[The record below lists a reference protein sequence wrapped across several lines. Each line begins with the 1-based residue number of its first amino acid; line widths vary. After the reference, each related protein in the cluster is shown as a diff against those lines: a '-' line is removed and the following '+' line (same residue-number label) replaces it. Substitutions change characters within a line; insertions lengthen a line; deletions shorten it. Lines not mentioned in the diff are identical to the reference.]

1 MSPGAPGGRVRLAD
15 VVGQI
20 LRSRPRS
27 AHHSLQE
34 LEHLLFSPLS
44 LSPSCLSLET
54 RKKREYQDLRK
65 EREWNG
71 VCNYIASKAIA
82 VRLLCQ
88 YCSYIPLK
96 SIIVI
101 FVPINFNLVERCYF
115 TKLDISLSSRLLFY
129 KVIYTLNHYIET
141 PIHLI
146 VS

>member
-44 LSPSCLSLET
+44 LPPSSCLSLET
-54 RKKREYQDLRK
+54 RKKGEYQDLRK

-71 VCNYIASKAIA
+71 VRNYIASKAIA

-88 YCSYIPLK
+88 YCSYVPLK
-96 SIIVI
+96 SIIVT
-101 FVPINFNLVERCYF
+101 FVPINFNLVERSYL
-115 TKLDISLSSRLLFY
+115 TKLDISLSSPLLFY
-129 KVIYTLNHYIET
+129 KVSYIHTT
-141 PIHLI
+141 PSNL
-146 VS
+146 VFD